1 MDNVQLILES
11 IKRDSD
17 REYRY
22 KIGFFLLLL
31 YIRLD
36 GILKFPP
43 LVKYA

>member
-11 IKRDSD
+11 IKRDSG

-22 KIGFFLLLL
+22 KIGFLLLLL